1 MIPSVSLS
9 AAVVAFN
16 RDPQHLTKFEDP
28 FTHKP
33 LDKPPIAAN
42 AAVDHADTS
51 ASTSLSKVNIL
62 A

>member
-1 MIPSVSLS
+1 MIPSISLS

-33 LDKPPIAAN
+33 LDKAPIPAN
-42 AAVDHADTS
+42 ATTNYTGASSGSDHAVDITA
-51 ASTSLSKVNIL
+51 
-62 A
+62 

>member
-1 MIPSVSLS
+1 MISSVSLS

-33 LDKPPIAAN
+33 LDKPAITTAIENQGTTAT
-42 AAVDHADTS
+42 DS
-51 ASTSLSKVNIL
+51 SKVNIL